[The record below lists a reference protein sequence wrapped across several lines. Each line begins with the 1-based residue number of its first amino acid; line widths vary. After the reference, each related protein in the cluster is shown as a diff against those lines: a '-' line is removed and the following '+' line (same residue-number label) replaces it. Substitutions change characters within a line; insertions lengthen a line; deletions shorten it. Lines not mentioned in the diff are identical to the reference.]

1 MQVDVEDL
9 HAHQPPPQQ
18 RRIVIR
24 IGFVGVMVEQ
34 LVVPAEQSLAAERPV
49 AAARTATGVSNAA
62 QTSR

>member
-24 IGFVGVMVEQ
+24 VRLVGVVVEQ
-34 LVVPAEQSLAAERPV
+34 LIVPAEQSLAAERSV
-49 AAARTATGVSNAA
+49 AAARTASK
-62 QTSR
+62 